1 MAAPAQQQSQGDNS
15 LGPLWI
21 VIGLFIL
28 GWLTWSFGH
37 TQISSFILKLRLLE
51 LQLIGLFT
59 DNAMHIATTIK
70 NTSVADVSFEQLS
83 DISEQV
89 GNFLRFPA
97 AVIVIILALVIYFGH
112 ANLRFKKIHDMQ
124 TLLNEEKISW
134 PQITPVSDL
143 DLVNTDIDQGPWAMS
158 LSPMQ
163 FAKKHQLLQLERILP
178 SEAFS
183 SQQAKIVATVRQEE
197 AHRIFALQ
205 LGRYWSGIEKLNIH
219 TKALFAVFA
228 ARISH
233 DRDGATKLLLQIAGS
248 AASGKLN
255 FSGVDELLNK
265 HKNSKL
271 VTKAMQNHAFV
282 LTVMATM
289 LQYARNDGVLAS
301 ADFLWLKPVDR
312 NLWFMLNSVGRQV
325 PFSEVAGPF
334 AHWIAERLVG
344 HKLNVPMVEEAV
356 KGLEVAIKNIVY
368 VPDDEG

>member
-1 MAAPAQQQSQGDNS
+1 MDCYCCFYTW
-15 LGPLWI
+15 L
-21 VIGLFIL
+21 VI
-28 GWLTWSFGH
+28 WSYGH
-37 TQISSFILKLRLLE
+37 AQISTFVLKLRLLE
-51 LQLIGLFT
+51 LQFISLFT
-59 DNAMHIATTIK
+59 NSTAHIVTAIK
-70 NTSVADVSFEQLS
+70 STAVADVSFDQLS

-89 GNFLRFPA
+89 GSYLRFPA
-97 AVIVIILALVIYFGH
+97 AVIITILALVIYFGH
-112 ANLRFKKIHDMQ
+112 ANLRFKKIHSMQ
-124 TLLNEEKISW
+124 TLLNEEKTSW
-134 PQITPVSDL
+134 PQITPVSNL

-197 AHRIFALQ
+197 AHRVFALQ
-205 LGRYWSGIEKLNIH
+205 LGRYWSGAEKLSIH

-233 DRDGATKLLLQIAGS
+233 DREGATKLLLQIAGS

-271 VTKAMQNHAFV
+271 VIKATQNHAFV

-289 LQYARNDGVLAS
+289 LQYARGDGVLAS
-301 ADFLWLKPVDR
+301 SDF
-312 NLWFMLNSVGRQV
+312 F
-325 PFSEVAGPF
+325 VAK
-334 AHWIAERLVG
+334 ACR
-344 HKLNVPMVEEAV
+344 
-356 KGLEVAIKNIVY
+356 
-368 VPDDEG
+368 